1 MSGVMMMM
9 MMELGYSRSGS
20 LRGCLEAL
28 HPLGLVALIQM
39 VHGGVIKAV
48 SCWAMTDTVM

>member
-1 MSGVMMMM
+1 MMMM